1 MKVLMINVVC
11 GIRSTGRICTDLAA
25 ALEAQGHEVRIA
37 YGRMNVPEQFQR
49 YAHRIGSEADV
60 AAHAVRTRLTD
71 GCGFGSRH
79 ATERFVEWIRQYDPD
94 VIHLHNIHGYYLNI
108 DVLFSYLRS
117 CGKRIIWTLHDCWA
131 FTGHAAFC
139 EAADCEKWR
148 TGCSR
153 CPKKSDYPK
162 SITDRSERNWARKKQ
177 LFTGIANLELVT
189 PSFWLAGLIR
199 QSFLSEYPVSVIH
212 NGIDTAVFRQT
223 ASNVKQRLG
232 IADKKMVLGVAAL
245 WEPRKGLDDFLA
257 LAGILDEDYRVVL
270 VGLSRKQLETLPP
283 TVIGI
288 ERTDS
293 VKELAELYSAA
304 DVFVNPTYED
314 NYPTTNLEAIAC
326 GTPVLSYDTGGSGE
340 SAALYGDV
348 VKKGELHLLAERIQ
362 GSLSFTRDAS
372 SLDASE
378 EIAAYVRLY
387 GAENEGGGPKK
398 DCI

>member
-1 MKVLMINVVC
+1 M
-11 GIRSTGRICTDLAA
+11 
-25 ALEAQGHEVRIA
+25 
-37 YGRMNVPEQFQR
+37 
-49 YAHRIGSEADV
+49 
-60 AAHAVRTRLTD
+60 
-71 GCGFGSRH
+71 
-79 ATERFVEWIRQYDPD
+79 
-94 VIHLHNIHGYYLNI
+94 
-108 DVLFSYLRS
+108 
-117 CGKRIIWTLHDCWA
+117 
-131 FTGHAAFC
+131 
-139 EAADCEKWR
+139 
-148 TGCSR
+148 
-153 CPKKSDYPK
+153 
-162 SITDRSERNWARKKQ
+162 
-177 LFTGIANLELVT
+177 
-189 PSFWLAGLIR
+189 
-199 QSFLSEYPVSVIH
+199 
-212 NGIDTAVFRQT
+212 
-223 ASNVKQRLG
+223 
-232 IADKKMVLGVAAL
+232 
-245 WEPRKGLDDFLA
+245 
-257 LAGILDEDYRVVL
+257 L

-293 VKELAELYSAA
+293 VKELVELYSAA